1 MPGRQAPS
9 LKARALDLL
18 ARREHS
24 REELRRKLAP
34 RVEEGDDLEALLDDL
49 ARRGWLSE
57 ARFVEQTVRA
67 KSRKF
72 GPLKIAQHLRE
83 KGIDDEAIAAAIAAG
98 EASQGETLAA
108 VWRSRF
114 GEPPADAASKDRQVR
129 FLQARGFPLESILR
143 FLRDASRG

>member
-1 MPGRQAPS
+1 MPGRQPLS
-9 LKARALDLL
+9 LKARALGLL

-24 REELRRKLAP
+24 REELRRKLSP
-34 RVEEGDDLEALLDDL
+34 RVEEGDDLEALLDEL
-49 ARRGWLSE
+49 ARKGWLSE

-83 KGIDDEAIAAAIAAG
+83 KGIGDEAIADAIAAAETG
-98 EASQGETLAA
+98 QDETLAA

-114 GEPPADAASKDRQVR
+114 GQPPRDAAEKARQVR

-143 FLRDASRG
+143 LLRDAGRR

>member
-1 MPGRQAPS
+1 MPGRRALS

-24 REELRRKLAP
+24 RDELRRKLAP
-34 RVEEGDDLEALLDDL
+34 RAEEGEDLEALLDEL
-49 ARRGWLSE
+49 TRKGWLSE

-83 KGIDDEAIAAAIAAG
+83 KGIDDEVIASAIAAAGSG
-98 EASQGETLAA
+98 EGETLAA
-108 VWRSRF
+108 VWRARF
-114 GEPPADAASKDRQVR
+114 GEPPRDAPEKARQVR
-129 FLQARGFPLESILR
+129 FLQARGFPLEDILR
-143 FLRDASRG
+143 FLRDAGRH

>member
-1 MPGRQAPS
+1 MPGRRALS

-24 REELRRKLAP
+24 REELRRKLMP
-34 RVEEGDDLEALLDDL
+34 RVEEGDDLEVLLDEL
-49 ARRGWLSE
+49 TRRGWLSE

-72 GPLKIAQHLRE
+72 GPLKIAQHLRD
-83 KGIDDEAIAAAIAAG
+83 KGIDDEAIAAAIAVAG
-98 EASQGETLAA
+98 SGEGETLAA

-114 GEPPADAASKDRQVR
+114 GQPPRDAAEKARQVR
-129 FLQARGFPLESILR
+129 FLQARGFPLEGILR
-143 FLRDASRG
+143 FLRDAGRL